1 MKKIIFFVI
10 PFLFILLVV
19 SPHRVFADGEDCSK
33 GYSSTPGQCTNPNE
47 TCTAWGQI
55 EALSCLGVNGLFSGR
70 KDYGPLDNGIKCAAP
85 NTPVDCTGLAPYD
98 KLCSSTDIKYQC
110 NCLDAAQA
118 GKDNDNK
125 RSVRDLFLCKP
136 KGTAPLA
143 FSPPPTS
150 GSGIHG
156 MDCKAGPT
164 GDTLY
169 ENTNLYV
176 DINPSS
182 FSRLLHYTVAEG
194 SIVLDDLV
202 TAEIPSHFIQT
213 NALIDPGW
221 LRSSTF
227 NLKAG
232 THTFD
237 IWGFDEKGNANE
249 HCQTK
254 PITVTSGS
262 TTLPACTISAIQPAA
277 TSSDGTYPQGTELTV
292 YAKFPNGAG
301 DYQYKLIGIDQ
312 LMNNPK
318 AITVK
323 SADGNQTLGTH
334 IYSENATLT
343 IYDKSG
349 SPLCTSIDFV
359 KINSEING
367 AGGSAISWN
376 DTWAPVDPACTQS
389 TDKSGNT
396 TFTCNTAIGDIKTDA
411 SSFVSAMFELVLS
424 ISGGIALLLI
434 IISGYRLMFSE
445 GNPEKVKAAR
455 DQLISAL
462 VGLLFIIFSI
472 TILQIIGVNILH
484 IPGFGE

>member
-1 MKKIIFFVI
+1 
-10 PFLFILLVV
+10 
-19 SPHRVFADGEDCSK
+19 
-33 GYSSTPGQCTNPNE
+33 
-47 TCTAWGQI
+47 
-55 EALSCLGVNGLFSGR
+55 
-70 KDYGPLDNGIKCAAP
+70 
-85 NTPVDCTGLAPYD
+85 
-98 KLCSSTDIKYQC
+98 
-110 NCLDAAQA
+110 
-118 GKDNDNK
+118 
-125 RSVRDLFLCKP
+125 
-136 KGTAPLA
+136 
-143 FSPPPTS
+143 
-150 GSGIHG
+150 
-156 MDCKAGPT
+156 
-164 GDTLY
+164 
-169 ENTNLYV
+169 
-176 DINPSS
+176 
-182 FSRLLHYTVAEG
+182 
-194 SIVLDDLV
+194 
-202 TAEIPSHFIQT
+202 
-213 NALIDPGW
+213 
-221 LRSSTF
+221 
-227 NLKAG
+227 
-232 THTFD
+232 
-237 IWGFDEKGNANE
+237 
-249 HCQTK
+249 
-254 PITVTSGS
+254 
-262 TTLPACTISAIQPAA
+262 
-277 TSSDGTYPQGTELTV
+277 
-292 YAKFPNGAG
+292 
-301 DYQYKLIGIDQ
+301 
-312 LMNNPK
+312 MNNPK